1 MYNLEIGD
9 FIMKTNKKI
18 YSSKRA
24 SFAALIVIFLLLQG
38 ILEFGFGLSL
48 FVFGLNPNFIRLIL
62 IIVLIIFPLFD
73 GTPATTKQDKI
84 NRILYTVF
92 ATILIL
98 GGVFFYMLG
107 FSDDKYFS
115 FKNPSGNK
123 TLVVSER
130 SAWFYGNS
138 TFYVRK
144 YGIFIKDINQSI
156 GTDDGFRP
164 FSTNQY
170 SIEWIDDYNA
180 VINYDFGGSGSQWF
194 TTTVKLK

>member
-1 MYNLEIGD
+1 ME
-9 FIMKTNKKI
+9 TNKKI
-18 YSSKRA
+18 SSNKRA
-24 SFAALIVIFLLLQG
+24 SFAALIVIFLVLQG

-48 FVFGLNPNFIRLIL
+48 FVFRLNPNLIRLIL
-62 IIVLIIFPLFD
+62 IIVLILFPLFD
-73 GTPATTKQDKI
+73 GTPVPDKQIKRD
-84 NRILYTVF
+84 RVLYSVF
-92 ATILIL
+92 STIIILIGIL
-98 GGVFFYMLG
+98 FYMLV

-138 TFYVRK
+138 TFYVKK

-170 SIEWIDDYNA
+170 SIEWTDDYNA
-180 VINYDFGGSGSQWF
+180 VINYDFGGGGSQWF